1 MEALS
6 MSLSLEEKRAVVAEM
21 SEVLARSKAAI
32 VAEYRGMTVAQMTG
46 LRQQA
51 RNSGVQVRVVK
62 NTLTR
67 RAVAGTDFECL
78 TEHLVGPL
86 AVAASEDPVA
96 VAKLLSEFAKS
107 NDKLQVKAGAMSG
120 SLLSA
125 ADIAALARLP
135 GREQLLATLVG
146 TLQAPVT
153 KFARTLNELPSGL
166 VRVLAAVRDA
176 QGTA

>member
-1 MEALS
+1 
-6 MSLSLEEKRAVVAEM
+6 MSLSLEEKKAVVAEM

-32 VAEYRGMTVAQMTG
+32 VAEFRGMTVAQMTG

-67 RAVAGTDFECL
+67 RAVEGTPFECL

-96 VAKLLSEFAKS
+96 VAKLLSEFARG

-120 SLLSA
+120 SLLST
-125 ADIAALARLP
+125 ADIEALARLP
-135 GREQLLATLVG
+135 GREQLLATLLA

-153 KFARTLNELPSGL
+153 QFARTLNELPTGL
-166 VRVLAAVRDA
+166 VRVLAAARDA
-176 QGTA
+176 KGTA